1 MAIYPNIADTAIM
14 HMQGV
19 KYFVIIDVFFIINN
33 GILFCTIYV
42 WCYNGVVYFLVFQ
55 GLGSWMGHELPTIL
69 E

>member
-42 WCYNGVVYFLVFQ
+42 WCYNGVVYFL
-55 GLGSWMGHELPTIL
+55 
-69 E
+69 